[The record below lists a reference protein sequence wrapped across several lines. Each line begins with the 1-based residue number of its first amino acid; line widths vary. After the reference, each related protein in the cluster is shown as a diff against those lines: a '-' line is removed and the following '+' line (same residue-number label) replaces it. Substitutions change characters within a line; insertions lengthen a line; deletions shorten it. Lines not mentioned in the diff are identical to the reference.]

1 MPEVKTNP
9 CFLKPGGVNP
19 ERPLFVYL
27 PGMDGTGRLLRT
39 QIQNLETVFDL
50 RCLAIP
56 SDNLTSWED
65 LTQLV
70 LNLIVDELKQQ
81 QSRSVYLCGESF
93 GGCLAL
99 KLALMV
105 PEMFD
110 GIILT
115 NPATSLNQR
124 SRLLWLAQWAHW
136 LPDFFYELCLLPFLP
151 FLSTLE
157 NIAPSD
163 RHALLEA
170 IKFLPV
176 RTVIWRAMMVD
187 QFEIT
192 PAQLKKLVQ
201 PVLVIAGSADK
212 LWPSVLEAQSLVN
225 YLPNAKM
232 LALPG
237 SGHACLLETE
247 VDLLEIIKE
256 QGFLG

>member
-1 MPEVKTNP
+1 MPEVKSSP
-9 CFLKPGGVNP
+9 CFLKSGGMNP

-39 QIQNLETVFDL
+39 QTKKLETAFDL

-56 SDNLTSWED
+56 KDNLTSWEE

-70 LNLIVDELKQQ
+70 LNLIAEELKPRR
-81 QSRSVYLCGESF
+81 SRSVYLCGESF

-99 KLALMV
+99 KLALKV
-105 PEMFD
+105 PELFD
-110 GIILT
+110 RIILT
-115 NPATSLNQR
+115 NPATSLNHK
-124 SRLLWLAQWAHW
+124 SGLLWLAQWAQW
-136 LPDFFYELCLLPFLP
+136 LPDFFYELCLFPFLS

-157 NIAPSD
+157 NIAPGD

-170 IKFLPV
+170 IKSLPV
-176 RTVIWRAMMVD
+176 RTVIWRAMMLD
-187 QFEIT
+187 AFELT
-192 PAQLKKLVQ
+192 PAQLKAFVQ
-201 PVLVIAGSADK
+201 PVLVIAAGADK

-232 LALPG
+232 LALPE

-247 VDLLEIIKE
+247 VDLLKIMKE